1 MSSVNPTVQA
11 ELAPEGAQ
19 EGEGDDE
26 PALAGPALAQV
37 AAAWARLPDHIRAA
51 ILTLVNSAKEAKR

>member
-1 MSSVNPTVQA
+1 MSPVKPTVQA

-19 EGEGDDE
+19 EGASDDE
-26 PALAGPALAQV
+26 PPLTDPGLAQV
-37 AAAWARLPDHIRAA
+37 ATAWASLPDHIRAA

>member
-1 MSSVNPTVQA
+1 
-11 ELAPEGAQ
+11 LADSRLAHEGALEGVQ

-26 PALAGPALAQV
+26 PPLADADLAQV
-37 AAAWARLPDHIRAA
+37 ANAWATLPQHIRAT

>member
-19 EGEGDDE
+19 EGEADDE
-26 PALAGPALAQV
+26 PPLTDPGLAQV
-37 AAAWARLPDHIRAA
+37 AGAWAGLPDHIRAA
-51 ILTLVNSAKEAKR
+51 ILTLVNSAKEAKP